1 MYFKD
6 FLRYRQSWLGV
17 ALLWVIL
24 FHLPFDLGPLQY
36 LKTIG
41 YGGVDICFFASGV
54 GCFYSLSSNPNV
66 FSFIKRR
73 LKRLIP
79 TYLIFIIAW
88 LIFQYTCG
96 NFGFQMAI
104 GNLLALQSLTGNE
117 HAFNWYIS
125 AIFLFYLLAP
135 YLKAIAEQKNTVH
148 KIVFLIFLLI
158 CSIPFWNASTYI
170 IIITRLPIFYLGMLF
185 ADICE
190 KGTLIDKRGIITLTI
205 AFIFG
210 LGSLLFAFLFANQ
223 YLWSCGLFW
232 YPFILITPPL
242 CLAISYIS
250 MILEKAKATSRIVG
264 FLSLCGNYSF
274 ELYLLHILMFSIIP
288 KVISYFNHSAVHYF
302 IWAIGFA
309 CIPIGCF
316 ILRRLTALFNHII
329 ENFSISN

>member
-1 MYFKD
+1 
-6 FLRYRQSWLGV
+6 
-17 ALLWVIL
+17 
-24 FHLPFDLGPLQY
+24 
-36 LKTIG
+36 
-41 YGGVDICFFASGV
+41 
-54 GCFYSLSSNPNV
+54 
-66 FSFIKRR
+66 
-73 LKRLIP
+73 
-79 TYLIFIIAW
+79 
-88 LIFQYTCG
+88 
-96 NFGFQMAI
+96 
-104 GNLLALQSLTGNE
+104 
-117 HAFNWYIS
+117 
-125 AIFLFYLLAP
+125 
-135 YLKAIAEQKNTVH
+135 
-148 KIVFLIFLLI
+148 
-158 CSIPFWNASTYI
+158 
-170 IIITRLPIFYLGMLF
+170 MLF

-223 YLWSCGLFW
+223 YLWSCGLYW

-274 ELYLLHILMFSIIP
+274 ELYLLHILMFAIIP
-288 KVISYFNHSAVHYF
+288 KVISYFNHSTVHYF